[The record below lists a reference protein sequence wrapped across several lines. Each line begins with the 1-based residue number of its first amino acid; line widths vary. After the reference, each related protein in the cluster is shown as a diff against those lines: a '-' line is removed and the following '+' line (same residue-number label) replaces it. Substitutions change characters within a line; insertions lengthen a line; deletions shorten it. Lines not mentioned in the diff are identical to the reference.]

1 MSKETGMAVSEALN
15 EVYSV
20 IEEYYHEDFTIKTP
34 FSVMMPEDEDKRA
47 EFEQE
52 LHKAL
57 KCLYNAVANDDY
69 ITYTKKSF
77 DELDRE
83 GYFGYYKND
92 WADDLVISKVDSI
105 YECMGCA
112 ESAADIAL
120 EHEGENYEREEN
132 DALV

>member
-1 MSKETGMAVSEALN
+1 MSKETGMAVSEALG
-15 EVYSV
+15 EVYRV

-52 LHKAL
+52 LCKAL

-83 GYFGYYKND
+83 GYFGCYKND
-92 WADDLVISKVDSI
+92 WADDLVISRVDSI

-120 EHEGENYEREEN
+120 EHESENYEREEH

>member
-1 MSKETGMAVSEALN
+1 MSKETEMAVSEALE

-20 IEEYYHEDFTIKTP
+20 IEEYYHEDFNIKTP

-52 LHKAL
+52 LHKVL
-57 KCLYNAVANDDY
+57 RWLYNTVANDDY
-69 ITYTKKSF
+69 LTYTKKSF
-77 DELDRE
+77 EELDKE
-83 GYFGYYKND
+83 GYFSYYKND
-92 WADDLVISKVDSI
+92 WADDLIISKVDSI
-105 YECMGCA
+105 YECIGCA

-120 EHEGENYEREEN
+120 ERENQDREEH

>member
-1 MSKETGMAVSEALN
+1 MCKATETAVSEALN

-20 IEEYYHEDFTIKTP
+20 IGEYYHGDFNIKTP

-52 LHKAL
+52 LYKAL
-57 KCLYNAVANDDY
+57 KWLYNAVANDDY
-69 ITYTKKSF
+69 LTYTKKSF
-77 DELDRE
+77 EELDRE
-83 GYFGYYKND
+83 GYLSYYKND
-92 WADDLVISKVDSI
+92 WADDLVISGVDSI
-105 YECMGCA
+105 YECISCA

-120 EHEGENYEREEN
+120 ERENDNREKN

>member
-1 MSKETGMAVSEALN
+1 MCKATEMAVSEALE

-20 IEEYYHEDFTIKTP
+20 IEEYYHGEFTIKTP

-57 KCLYNAVANDDY
+57 KWLYNAVANDDY
-69 ITYTKKSF
+69 LTYTKKSF
-77 DELDRE
+77 EELDKE
-83 GYFGYYKND
+83 GYFSYYKND
-92 WADDLVISKVDSI
+92 WADDLIISKVDSI
-105 YECMGCA
+105 YECIGCA

-120 EHEGENYEREEN
+120 EREN
-132 DALV
+132 DDREVE

>member
-1 MSKETGMAVSEALN
+1 MCKATEMAVSEALN

-20 IEEYYHEDFTIKTP
+20 IEEYYHDSYDINTP

-52 LHKAL
+52 LYKAL
-57 KCLYNAVANDDY
+57 KWLYNAVANDDY
-69 ITYTKKSF
+69 LTYTKKSF
-77 DELDRE
+77 EELDKE
-83 GYFGYYKND
+83 GYFSYYKND
-92 WADDLVISKVDSI
+92 WADDLIIGGVDSI
-105 YECMGCA
+105 YECISCA

-120 EHEGENYEREEN
+120 ERENQEREET

>member
-1 MSKETGMAVSEALN
+1 MCKETGVAVSEALN

-20 IEEYYHEDFTIKTP
+20 IEEYYHGEFNIKTP

-52 LHKAL
+52 LYKAL
-57 KCLYNAVANDDY
+57 KWLYNAVANDDY
-69 ITYTKKSF
+69 LTYTKKSF
-77 DELDRE
+77 EELDKE
-83 GYFGYYKND
+83 GYFSYYKND
-92 WADDLVISKVDSI
+92 WADDLVIGGVDSI
-105 YECMGCA
+105 YECISCA

-120 EHEGENYEREEN
+120 ERENQSKEEH

>member
-1 MSKETGMAVSEALN
+1 MGKETEMAVSEALN
-15 EVYSV
+15 EVYRV

-57 KCLYNAVANDDY
+57 KWLYNAVANDDY

-92 WADDLVISKVDSI
+92 WADDLIIGRVDSI
-105 YECMGCA
+105 YDCIGCA

-120 EHEGENYEREEN
+120 ERENQDREEN

>member
-1 MSKETGMAVSEALN
+1 MCKATEMVVSEALN
-15 EVYSV
+15 EVYRV
-20 IEEYYHEDFTIKTP
+20 IEEYYHGEFTIKTP

-57 KCLYNAVANDDY
+57 KWLYNAVANDDY
-69 ITYTKKSF
+69 ISYTKKSF

-92 WADDLVISKVDSI
+92 WADDFTIGSVDSI
-105 YECMGCA
+105 YDCIGCA

-120 EHEGENYEREEN
+120 ELESKNCEREGN

>member
-1 MSKETGMAVSEALN
+1 MCKETEMAVSEALN
-15 EVYSV
+15 ELYSV
-20 IEEYYHEDFTIKTP
+20 IEEYYHDSYDINTP

-92 WADDLVISKVDSI
+92 WADDLTISKVDSI
-105 YECMGCA
+105 YECIGCA

-120 EHEGENYEREEN
+120 EHESENHEREET

>member
-1 MSKETGMAVSEALN
+1 MCKETGMAVSEALN
-15 EVYSV
+15 EVYRV
-20 IEEYYHEDFTIKTP
+20 IEEYYYEDFTIKTP

-92 WADDLVISKVDSI
+92 WADDLIISKVDSI
-105 YECMGCA
+105 YDCIGCA

-120 EHEGENYEREEN
+120 ERENQEREEH

>member
-1 MSKETGMAVSEALN
+1 MCKATEMAVSEALN

-20 IEEYYHEDFTIKTP
+20 IEEYYHGDFNIKTP

-52 LHKAL
+52 LYKAL
-57 KCLYNAVANDDY
+57 KWLYNAVANDDY
-69 ITYTKKSF
+69 LTYTKKSF
-77 DELDRE
+77 EELDRE
-83 GYFGYYKND
+83 GYLSYYKND
-92 WADDLVISKVDSI
+92 WADDLVISGVDSI
-105 YECMGCA
+105 YECISCA

-120 EHEGENYEREEN
+120 ERENDNREKN

>member
-1 MSKETGMAVSEALN
+1 MCKETGTAVSEALN

-20 IEEYYHEDFTIKTP
+20 IEEYYHGEFNIKTP

-52 LHKAL
+52 LYKAL
-57 KCLYNAVANDDY
+57 TWLYNAVANDDY
-69 ITYTKKSF
+69 LTYTKKSF
-77 DELDRE
+77 EELDKD
-83 GYFGYYKND
+83 GYFSYYKND
-92 WADDLVISKVDSI
+92 WADDLIISRVDSI
-105 YECMGCA
+105 YECLGCA

-120 EHEGENYEREEN
+120 ERENQEREEN

>member
-1 MSKETGMAVSEALN
+1 MCKATEMAVSKALD

-20 IEEYYHEDFTIKTP
+20 IEEYYHGEFTIKTP

-57 KCLYNAVANDDY
+57 TWLYNAVANDDY
-69 ITYTKKSF
+69 LTYTKKSF
-77 DELDRE
+77 EELDRE
-83 GYFGYYKND
+83 GYLSYYKND
-92 WADDLVISKVDSI
+92 WADDLVISGVDSI
-105 YECMGCA
+105 YECIGCA

-120 EHEGENYEREEN
+120 ERENDDREGE
-132 DALV
+132 

>member
-1 MSKETGMAVSEALN
+1 MSKETGMAVSEALS
-15 EVYSV
+15 EVYRV
-20 IEEYYHEDFTIKTP
+20 IEEYYHDDFTIKTP

-52 LHKAL
+52 LCKAL

-83 GYFGYYKND
+83 GYFGCYKND
-92 WADDLVISKVDSI
+92 WADDLIISRVDSI

-120 EHEGENYEREEN
+120 EHESENYEREEN

>member
-1 MSKETGMAVSEALN
+1 MCKGTGMAVSEALN

-20 IEEYYHEDFTIKTP
+20 IEEYYHDDFTIKTP

-52 LHKAL
+52 LHRAL

-92 WADDLVISKVDSI
+92 WADDLIISKVDSI
-105 YECMGCA
+105 YDCIGCA

-120 EHEGENYEREEN
+120 ERENQEREGN